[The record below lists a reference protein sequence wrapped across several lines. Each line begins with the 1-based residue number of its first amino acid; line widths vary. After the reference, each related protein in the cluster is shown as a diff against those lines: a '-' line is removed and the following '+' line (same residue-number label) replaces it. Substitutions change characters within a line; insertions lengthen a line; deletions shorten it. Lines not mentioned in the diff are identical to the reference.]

1 MHIKNSPVKGYKMDF
16 AGFELDAS
24 KIELH
29 SAHKREIHLPYSG
42 PLPDGL
48 QKNDGA
54 FLSICISVGLT
65 VCVSLIVMD
74 GNKERRFS
82 VEATTQEKNDLL
94 FSFFFVNKGGNT
106 FHPRWDCGLTHYW
119 LGHYQDA
126 YTHWR
131 RFVYEEYGMDGLIRQ
146 LSRKTLKQVVLYIGE
161 YGGTA

>member
-1 MHIKNSPVKGYKMDF
+1 MHIKDSQVKGFKSDF

-29 SAHKREIHLPYSG
+29 STRKREIRLPYSG
-42 PLPDGL
+42 PLPDAL
-48 QKNDGA
+48 QKNGGA
-54 FLSICISVGLT
+54 FLSICINVGLT
-65 VCVSLIVMD
+65 VYVSLIVMD

-82 VEATTQEKNDLL
+82 VEATAQEKNDLL
-94 FSFFFVNKGGNT
+94 FSFFFVNKGGNA
-106 FHPRWDCGLTHYW
+106 FHTRWDCGLTQYW

-146 LSRKTLKQVVLYIGE
+146 LSRKALKQVVLYIGE
-161 YGGTA
+161 YGEIA